1 MKRIAPPALLN
12 ALLALGSSAHASP
25 PVQFASTVVDY
36 NPGAGFVVGYD
47 NPGRA
52 LGAPTF
58 ADPFGFGP
66 ITPFNPPFLSD
77 ELVSIGAGGHL
88 TLGFASS
95 IFDRPENSFGIDFI
109 IYGNE
114 GFVDFDYPNG
124 LTGPGGEVFSD
135 FFGAPPLTVVSVSY
149 DNSTYYDLL
158 APAHTRADVLYPSD
172 SAGDL
177 GVPVDPALTQAD
189 FANQSLAGIRSLYAG
204 SAGGTGF
211 DLAWAVDGANNP
223 VALDE
228 IRYVRISVLSGKA
241 EVDAVASTVPDGGAG
256 IAGTLALLG
265 LAVGARRKR

>member
-1 MKRIAPPALLN
+1 MKHIAPHALLTV
-12 ALLALGSSAHASP
+12 LLALGSAAHASP

-36 NPGAGFVVGYD
+36 NAGVGFTPGYD
-47 NPGRA
+47 NPDRA

-88 TLGFASS
+88 TLGFSTP
-95 IFDRPENSFGIDFI
+95 IFNRADNPFGIDFI

-114 GFVDFDYPNG
+114 GFIDFDWPNG

-135 FFGAPPLTVVSVSY
+135 FFGALPVTVVSVSY
-149 DNSTYYDLL
+149 DNLTYYDLL

-177 GVPVDPALTQAD
+177 GVPVDPSLTQAD
-189 FANQSLAGIRSLYAG
+189 FADQSLSGIRSLYDG

-223 VALDE
+223 VALSE

-241 EVDAVASTVPDGGAG
+241 EVDAVASTVPEGGAG
-256 IAGTLALLG
+256 IAGALALIG
-265 LAVGARRKR
+265 LAASARRKR

>member
-1 MKRIAPPALLN
+1 MKHIATPALLT
-12 ALLALGSSAHASP
+12 ALLALGSAAHASP

-36 NPGAGFVVGYD
+36 NSGAGFVVGYD

-52 LGAPTF
+52 LGAPAFT
-58 ADPFGFGP
+58 PLFGP
-66 ITPFNPPFLSD
+66 VTPFNPPFSSG

-135 FFGAPPLTVVSVSY
+135 FFGAPPVTVVSVSY

-158 APAHTRADVLYPSD
+158 APAHTRVDVLYPSD
-172 SAGDL
+172 SAGQL

-189 FANQSLAGIRSLYAG
+189 FANQSLAGVRSLYAG

-223 VALDE
+223 VALSE

-256 IAGTLALLG
+256 IAGMLTLLG